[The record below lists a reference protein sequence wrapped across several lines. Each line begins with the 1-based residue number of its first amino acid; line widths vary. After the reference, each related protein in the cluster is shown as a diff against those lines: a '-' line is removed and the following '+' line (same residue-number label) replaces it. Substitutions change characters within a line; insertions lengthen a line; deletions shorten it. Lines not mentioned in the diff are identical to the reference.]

1 MAHWPVG
8 GDEGSLALLAANKR
22 KRRVLIHINNTNPML
37 RDDSAESATVRSAGV
52 EIAYDG
58 MEVQV

>member
-8 GDEGSLALLAANKR
+8 GDEGSLKFLGTMS
-22 KRRVLIHINNTNPML
+22 KRRRVFIHINNTNPML
-37 RDDSAESATVRSAGV
+37 AEDSAEASAVRAAGV

-58 MEVQV
+58 MEIEV